1 MVDYSKAFVNDD
13 TPYSVYDVF
22 IKCQFLLTDTKS
34 IKSILY
40 TSKLSKDFPKH
51 ISQKILTSRSKQL
64 SSKYQ
69 NEIFQFFFRV
79 GRKRKKNR
87 DTHIQI
93 QKNSSR

>member
-13 TPYSVYDVF
+13 TPFSVYDVF
-22 IKCQFLLTDTKS
+22 INCQFLLTDTKS

-51 ISQKILTSRSKQL
+51 NSRKILTSRSKKL
-64 SSKYQ
+64 SSRYQ
-69 NEIFQFFFRV
+69 SEIFQFFFRV
-79 GRKRKKNR
+79 GRKRKKNC

-93 QKNSSR
+93 QKNSTR